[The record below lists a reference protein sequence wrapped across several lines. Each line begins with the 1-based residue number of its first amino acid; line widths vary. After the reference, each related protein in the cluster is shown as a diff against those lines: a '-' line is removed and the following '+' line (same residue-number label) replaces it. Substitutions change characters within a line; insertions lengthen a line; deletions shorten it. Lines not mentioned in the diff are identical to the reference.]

1 MRPNGEARSLLKSRF
16 NVSRETMAR
25 LDRFAHVLEKWNSRL
40 NLVSEDSLGELWDRH
55 ILDSAQ
61 VLAPVRSR
69 RGLRWADLG
78 SGAGFPGL
86 VVAMIGPDLISDLSV
101 TLFESSSRKCAFLAN
116 VSRETSTPVR
126 IVNTRVREIKAGEVD
141 PDAREFDVVSA
152 RAVAEL
158 SELLRLASGMLAH
171 DGVCLFPKGRG
182 CDREISVARRH
193 WRFSLSR
200 WPSLTDPD
208 ARILEIGDISR
219 ATST

>member
-1 MRPNGEARSLLKSRF
+1 MRPNREAQSLLESRF
-16 NVSRETMAR
+16 DVSRETLAR
-25 LDRFAHVLEKWNSRL
+25 LNRFAHVLERWNSRL
-40 NLVSEDSLGELWDRH
+40 NLVSADSLGEVWDRH

-61 VLAPVRSR
+61 VLDPVRSR
-69 RGLRWADLG
+69 KGLRWADLG

-86 VVAMIGPDLISDLSV
+86 VVAMIGPDLISGLSV
-101 TLFESSSRKCAFLAN
+101 TLFESNSRKCAFLTN

-126 IVNTRVREIKAGEVD
+126 IVNTRVDEIRAGKAD
-141 PDAREFDVVSA
+141 PDYGEFDVVSA

-158 SELLRLASGMLAH
+158 PELLRLASGMLAH
-171 DGVCLFPKGRG
+171 DGICLFPKGRG
-182 CDREISVARRH
+182 CDREISVARQH

-208 ARILEIGDISR
+208 ARILEIGDIFR

>member
-1 MRPNGEARSLLKSRF
+1 MRPNGEARSLLESRF

-25 LDRFAHVLEKWNSRL
+25 LDRFAHVLERWNSRL
-40 NLVSEDSLGELWDRH
+40 NLVSADSLAEVWDRH
-55 ILDSAQ
+55 FLDSAQ
-61 VLAPVRSR
+61 VLDPVRSR
-69 RGLRWADLG
+69 TGLNWADLG

-86 VVAMIGPDLISDLSV
+86 VVAIIGPDLISGLSV
-101 TLFESSSRKCAFLAN
+101 TLFESNSRKCAFLEN

-126 IVNTRVREIKAGEVD
+126 VVNTRVGEIKAEEVD
-141 PDAREFDVVSA
+141 PDARDFDVVSA

-158 SELLRLASGMLAH
+158 PDLLRLASGMLAR

-182 CDREISVARRH
+182 CDREISAARQH

-208 ARILEIGDISR
+208 ARILEIGDIFR